1 MGSAEECHQG
11 DAAQPLFYQK
21 LKASNSCTKNSY
33 MRPFVVCQQFASS
46 IHSYYMSNTFQNAP
60 LANLADKSQV
70 KDDNEAYC
78 WRFVLI
84 YNRLN
89 ILLLTLV
96 CYTRVGTINLLL
108 IVYFSWRHIY
118 LNWWRFITN
127 AGNIGLWIIIVLFV
141 VLLCDTKVEI
151 ENVESPRTS

>member
-46 IHSYYMSNTFQNAP
+46 IHSYYVLAMSNTFQNAP

-78 WRFVLI
+78 
-84 YNRLN
+84 
-89 ILLLTLV
+89 
-96 CYTRVGTINLLL
+96 
-108 IVYFSWRHIY
+108 
-118 LNWWRFITN
+118 
-127 AGNIGLWIIIVLFV
+127 
-141 VLLCDTKVEI
+141 
-151 ENVESPRTS
+151 